1 MYMLHIS
8 SKVKN
13 AILNQIVK
21 NVLFRSGFLKTY
33 DFKG

>member
-8 SKVKN
+8 STVKN

-21 NVLFRSGFLKTY
+21 NVLFRSKFLKTY
-33 DFKG
+33 DFKC